1 MKSLLKTFSS
11 VKLAIVLLII
21 ITTASIIGTLIP
33 QQRSPGEYVAPADQ
47 LKNLFDSLVKAD
59 FELILVAMNNM
70 FQFNNLYQ
78 SIWFLTLLFLF
89 ALNIL
94 ICTLTRL
101 PQKFRK
107 AFHPK
112 LIKDKKNILV
122 LKTKDSFRKNW
133 GLDKTKEELEKELS
147 SRHYRL
153 KEKVEE
159 NKAFLSAKKR
169 TLGLFGADVVHLGL
183 LIILAGG
190 IISGLGGFRKN
201 LTFVEG
207 DVHNIP
213 DAEFK
218 LRLDKFE
225 TEYYLDGNVRD
236 WKSTLTVIEN
246 EKTILSKIIEVNHP
260 LSHKGYVFYQ
270 TGYGWDWT
278 NTSVEIWV
286 KKREDPSFLR
296 KIEISLGQ
304 RARLEGENIHISVIH
319 FIPDF
324 MITERNE
331 VTSRSRQPNNPA
343 TFIEGW
349 KREEKIFSGWIFS
362 KYPNY
367 ARIHSEK
374 ETDLSFELK
383 SFKAGQYSVIEAAK
397 DPGANTIWVGCTFL
411 MIGLALAFYWP
422 SREIKIILEET
433 QGKTGIIAGG
443 IASKNRE
450 GFQTEFDKIM
460 SSLRRSK

>member
-1 MKSLLKTFSS
+1 MKSLLKLLSS

-21 ITTASIIGTLIP
+21 ITLASLVGTLIP
-33 QQRSPGEYVAPADQ
+33 QQRSPSEYVAQFGQ
-47 LKNLFDSLVKAD
+47 LANLL
-59 FELILVAMNNM
+59 NR
-70 FQFNNLYQ
+70 FQLTNLYQ
-78 SIWFLTLLFLF
+78 SLWFLSLLFLF
-89 ALNIL
+89 VLNIL
-94 ICTLTRL
+94 VCTLTRF
-101 PQKFRK
+101 PAKFRK
-107 AFHPK
+107 AFQPK

-133 GLDKTKEELEKELS
+133 SLAMTKKELKKELS

-153 KEKVEE
+153 KEEVEE
-159 NKAFLSAKKR
+159 NKAFLSARKR

-183 LIILAGG
+183 LIILTGG
-190 IISGLGGFRKN
+190 IISGLGGFRKD
-201 LTFVEG
+201 LTFAEG
-207 DVHNIP
+207 NVLNIP
-213 DAEFK
+213 NAEFK

-225 TEYYLDGNVRD
+225 TEYYPDGNVRD

-246 EKTILSKIIEVNHP
+246 EKPILSKIIEVNHP
-260 LSHKGYVFYQ
+260 LPYKGFVFYQ
-270 TGYGWDWT
+270 SGYGWNWT

-286 KKREDPSFLR
+286 KKRKDPSFLR
-296 KIEISLGQ
+296 KIEMNLGSKVK
-304 RARLEGENIHISVIH
+304 LEGENTHISVIH

-324 MITERNE
+324 VINERNE
-331 VTSRSRQPNNPA
+331 VTSRSLQPNNPA
-343 TFIEGW
+343 AFIEGW
-349 KREEKIFSGWIFS
+349 EGDEKIISGWIFA
-362 KYPNY
+362 KFPDF

-383 SFKAGQYSVIEAAK
+383 SFKAGQFSVIEAAK

-422 SREIKIILEET
+422 SREIKIILEEI
-433 QGKTGIIAGG
+433 QGKTGVIAGG

-450 GFQTEFDKIM
+450 ALQAEFDKIM